1 MANSNKLKE
10 KLKFRIAKFA
20 DEKRKLWFENYIK
33 HDTKYRGVEIP
44 TIRAELKAWYK
55 DENIDKLL
63 LETQLDLAL
72 SFFEEEYAEDKLAGI
87 LLLQLYLYNKFD
99 YKDLLLRFESVFENG
114 CIYDWSVCDWFCTRV
129 LRQMIKANGRECA
142 EAISKWHTANNVWQA
157 RCSVVAFT
165 TLTKE
170 NKYTPLLL
178 KSNAK
183 LIKREERFA
192 KTAVGWILR
201 ELSKVDKQIVV
212 DFIAQNRQYFSRES
226 HENAIKYFEKDEKKK
241 MRELLKQTI

>member
-1 MANSNKLKE
+1 MADNNKLKE
-10 KLKFRIAKFA
+10 KLQSRIDKFA

-44 TIRAELKAWYK
+44 TIRAELKDWYK
-55 DENIDKLL
+55 HENIDKLPL
-63 LETQLDLAL
+63 DEQLDLAL

-87 LLLQLYLYNKFD
+87 LFLQLYLYNKFD
-99 YKDLLLRFESVFENG
+99 YKKLLSRFETIFENG
-114 CIYDWSVCDWFCTRV
+114 YIYDWSVCDWFCTRV

-142 EAISKWHTANNVWQA
+142 EAISEWHTANNVWQA

-165 TLTKE
+165 TLTKD
-170 NKYTPLLL
+170 NQYTSLLL
-178 KSNAK
+178 KSNVK

-212 DFIAQNRQYFSRES
+212 DFIAEYRQYFSRES
-226 HENAIKYFEKDEKKK
+226 HENAIKYFDKNEKKK
-241 MRELLKQTI
+241 MRELFKSIS